1 MNYQIG
7 NIIEGTVTG
16 IQPYG
21 AFVSLDKE
29 TQGLIHVS
37 EIQSGFTKISMK
49 SYRSGKR
56 SVYKSLILTNTA
68 KRSVCPAV
76 HWKRVLFSHPL
87 SVNATLQ
94 IRISGSVFVRLE
106 KLYQCG

>member
-1 MNYQIG
+1 MNYQIR

-37 EIQSGFTKISMK
+37 EINLGLPKISMK

-68 KRSVCPAV
+68 KDQFVPPYIGNEFCS
-76 HWKRVLFSHPL
+76 
-87 SVNATLQ
+87 ATL
-94 IRISGSVFVRLE
+94 
-106 KLYQCG
+106 